1 MFKLT
6 KNKNTKSKLVYGFTL
21 VEVLVAC
28 SIISISMFALMET
41 AQKGLNLSHQSLRK
55 SQASLLLEEGAEVVK
70 SIRDNGWDTKIKDLS
85 LETPYHLFFNT
96 TTKVWVLDTSTVNLA
111 GSIPSYPIDGVFD
124 RTVIVSA
131 VKRDSN
137 DDIVTSGGTLDLGT
151 KKVIVT
157 VIWVSKTGQNSKSL
171 SFYMS
176 NIF

>member
-1 MFKLT
+1 MFKLN
-6 KNKNTKSKLVYGFTL
+6 KNKNKNNLAFTL

-41 AQKGLNLSHQSLRK
+41 AQKGLDLSHQALRK

-96 TTKVWVLDTSTVNLA
+96 TTKVWVLDTNTVNLV

-124 RTVIVSA
+124 RTVIVSL
-131 VKRDSN
+131 VNRDSN

-151 KKVIVT
+151 KKVTVT
-157 VIWVSKTGQNSKSL
+157 VTWVSKTGQNSKSL